1 MKCADIRQKVSEYID
16 GSISPEEKILI
27 EGHLQSCEECKEY
40 FADMRKTV
48 EHVHNLK
55 EIEPP
60 AWLTQKVMAKIRS
73 EVVPKKG
80 ILERLFCPLYIK
92 LPLQAAVAVLLAVT
106 TLYVFKTMQPEMK
119 SAYIPSEERRPL
131 ALPQGKDRTQD
142 IAKNK
147 AVPSQTGKL
156 SLPIKGSESRREKS
170 EEISGGPKPEEQP
183 KLFYSEKAPA
193 PVGAHNEAMPS
204 AGAVAKDSPKTDAFS
219 RSLKAKAPA
228 VKKEE
233 HIRFIVHVNDIED
246 AVNKVVEAV
255 LQSGGKI
262 IKTASFEDKKLLV
275 AELNAQSIKGLLER
289 LKSIG
294 EVQKQKADSEG
305 LQGTLRTE
313 IEIVKF
319 KE

>member
-1 MKCADIRQKVSEYID
+1 MKCTNIREKVSEYID
-16 GSISPEEKILI
+16 GIISPEEKNLI
-27 EGHLQSCEECKEY
+27 EGHLQSCEECNEY

-48 EHVHNLK
+48 EHVHNLE

-119 SAYIPSEERRPL
+119 LANMPSEERRPL
-131 ALPQGKDRTQD
+131 ALPQEKDRTPD

-147 AVPSQTGKL
+147 AVPSQTGKQ
-156 SLPIKGSESRREKS
+156 SLPMKGSESRREKS
-170 EEISGGPKPEEQP
+170 EEISGEPKPGEQP

-193 PVGAHNEAMPS
+193 PVGPHNEVMPS
-204 AGAVAKDSPKTDAFS
+204 AGAVAKDSQKTDALS

-228 VKKEE
+228 AKKEE

-246 AVNKVVEAV
+246 AGNKVVEAV
-255 LQSGGKI
+255 LQSGGEI
-262 IKTASFEDKKLLV
+262 IKTASFDDKKLLV
-275 AELNAQSIKGLLER
+275 AELNANRLKGLLER
-289 LKSIG
+289 LKSTG
-294 EVQKQKADSEG
+294 KVQEQKADSEG
-305 LQGTLRTE
+305 LQGILLIE

-319 KE
+319 EK